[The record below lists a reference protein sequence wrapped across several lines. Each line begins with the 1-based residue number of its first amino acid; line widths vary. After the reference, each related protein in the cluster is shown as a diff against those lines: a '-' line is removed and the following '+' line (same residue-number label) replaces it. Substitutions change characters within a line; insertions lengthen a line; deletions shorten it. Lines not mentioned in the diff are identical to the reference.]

1 MTAAIRSLHSR
12 SPRGPAWKG
21 RAGASVVALAVAL
34 GMLTPA
40 LAPQA
45 LAQEAAAAAWSL
57 ADQAYRAFAAGD
69 YGEATDKA
77 RSALALQPDV
87 QRWRLL
93 LIDSLIAAGRLPEAE
108 AEVRRARALG
118 ITDPHLAERATVIA
132 ERMKPAEI
140 RPAVPPAPEM
150 AQVPPPVA
158 SLPAPSP
165 PAPSPAPALPPA
177 PAPAPAGQASNA
189 QGPAVPSPALPS
201 PAAPSPALPSP
212 ALPSPALPTPV
223 PPSAVPPSPAA
234 QTPPPAPLPQVA
246 APQPAAPPP
255 AQLRPSASPSV
266 AAPSA
271 PAPARPAAPA
281 APALVPA
288 PPPAA
293 AVPASPDQV
302 AYQAADAAYKA
313 YAAKDYAGA
322 VASARKAVEAAPQN
336 GAYRSLL
343 VTALSAAGRFAEAV
357 QAAGE
362 GLARVTDKAPLLVQR
377 AFAYQKLGRQALAAR
392 DFSAALR
399 DPGLPAAQVREV
411 RLSLADAGL
420 AAKQPGEALAALAP
434 LARERSYDVAAR
446 RAFALEALGR
456 HEEALAAFD
465 LGAATAP
472 QPGERAT
479 MLRGALGELVA
490 LNRKD
495 EARQRFLARL
505 AAGDFET
512 FPPLDVA
519 YLANQVGAEKEA
531 LVYFDKA
538 KSYGQLRG
546 PATLDAAYVAKRQAE
561 NAQAIAFFEQ
571 TLDEVRAGT
580 LSLPAQT
587 AFGVR
592 REVADIERTWG
603 AYASISYGAVGVMP
617 TSIMAPPPGVGHSVQ
632 AGAELYWRPPGIG
645 YRDGALFE
653 VFGRAF
659 ETLYAENDG
668 VTGWPTVQLSV
679 GARWKPFTDQN
690 LVLEVS
696 YLFPGGEVARTDWL
710 FRIAYSTG
718 EGSDL
723 RVDVPDWTYWQ
734 VYGEGDYF
742 ALNPETIGNFEA
754 RYGRSYRLDAIS
766 DKVVFTPFL
775 AIGGAYDS
783 VLATPGALGAGPGA
797 NLRVWFREGAYA
809 APRSYVDFTLQY
821 RWRLAGDDRA
831 QGVFASAFLSY

>member
-1 MTAAIRSLHSR
+1 MTAAIRSLLPG
-12 SPRGPAWKG
+12 SPRLSARKG
-21 RAGASVVALAVAL
+21 RASASVVALAVAL
-34 GMLTPA
+34 GTLGPA
-40 LAPQA
+40 LAPHA
-45 LAQEAAAAAWSL
+45 LAQEATVAAWSL

-69 YGEATDKA
+69 YAEATDKV

-87 QRWRLL
+87 VRWRLL
-93 LIDSLIAAGRLPEAE
+93 LIDALIAANRLPEAE
-108 AEVRRARALG
+108 TEIRRARALG
-118 ITDPHLAERATVIA
+118 VTDPRLADRETVISERTKRA
-132 ERMKPAEI
+132 ETQPVIPPVRQAP
-140 RPAVPPAPEM
+140 PVPPQAAP
-150 AQVPPPVA
+150 
-158 SLPAPSP
+158 
-165 PAPSPAPALPPA
+165 
-177 PAPAPAGQASNA
+177 
-189 QGPAVPSPALPS
+189 
-201 PAAPSPALPSP
+201 PAAPQAAPTLAAPA
-212 ALPSPALPTPV
+212 
-223 PPSAVPPSPAA
+223 
-234 QTPPPAPLPQVA
+234 QVA
-246 APQPAAPPP
+246 
-255 AQLRPSASPSV
+255 PSLG
-266 AAPSA
+266 A
-271 PAPARPAAPA
+271 PAPARPSLAMPAPAPVAPPPGQGSNAQGSAAPAPA
-281 APALVPA
+281 APGAPA
-288 PPPAA
+288 PSAQTPASSALAPQSAPAQSAPAQARSPAAPVPPPMPPAA
-293 AVPASPDQV
+293 AQSVAPSPEQV
-302 AYQAADAAYKA
+302 AYQAADAGYKA
-313 YAAKDYAGA
+313 YAAKDYVGA
-322 VASARKAVEAAPQN
+322 IASARKAVEAAPQN

-357 QAAGE
+357 HAAGE
-362 GLARVTDKAPLLVQR
+362 GLARVTDKAPLLLQR

-392 DFSAALR
+392 DFSAALK
-399 DPGLPAAQVREV
+399 DPCLPAAQVREV
-411 RLSLADAGL
+411 RLSLADAAL

-446 RAFALEALGR
+446 RAFALVALGR

-472 QPGERAT
+472 QAGERAT
-479 MLRGALGELVA
+479 MLRGAIGELVA

-495 EARQRFLARL
+495 EARQRFLSRL
-505 AAGDFET
+505 SAGDFES
-512 FPPLDVA
+512 FKALDVA

-531 LVYFDKA
+531 LVYFEKA
-538 KSYGQLRG
+538 KSFGQLRG
-546 PATLDAAYVAKRQAE
+546 PSTLDAAYVAKRQAD

-580 LSLPAQT
+580 LALPAQT

-592 REVADIERTWG
+592 REVADMERTWG
-603 AYASISYGAVGVMP
+603 AYASLSYGAVGVMP
-617 TSIMAPPPGVGHSVQ
+617 TSIMAPPPGVGHSLQ

-668 VTGWPTVQLSV
+668 VTGWPTVQLSA

-690 LVLEVS
+690 LILEAS
-696 YLFPGGEVARTDWL
+696 YLFPGGDVARTDWL

-797 NLRVWFREGAYA
+797 NLRIWFREGTYA
-809 APRSYVDFTLQY
+809 APRSYVDFTVQY